1 MSSWIKRIT
10 KDLLLHLERM
20 FLWVSNPPENSWRK
34 IKLFQTPLV
43 LILTFIPIM
52 NIAYIIATVG
62 ENNLSN
68 DVVFWV
74 DLVEKSLNGEATL
87 SLFLDSSFLYPH
99 FFALHIAL
107 ELLNAHLFGWN
118 IYVTLFFGYFLNLIK
133 LALLFD
139 LFTFRNS
146 KNPLKWWLLPFL
158 SAAVFSNMEVTT
170 FTGQNTSTLIGMSVF
185 GAILGIWGI
194 ARFPNQLRGVGFS
207 FLGCLL
213 STWTFALGL
222 ITWPIVLGSMILSGT
237 RQVRQY
243 LTFFAGAAIA
253 LFPYLYFIV
262 LKPENSPTIVK
273 TSPKSLLDI
282 NFILNL
288 LGRPLVDLWSL
299 DFTLRYKLVGA
310 IGAAFAVGCLIVF
323 IVHFFRR
330 SYMVFLPPLLITVL
344 GFCASWMISLGRA
357 SLDAWYISVAWPFW
371 QGIIGFA
378 FILLLQPSTLPGT
391 LIGSIFEQIKKIGAV
406 VFFLTIALL
415 YAKSNIGNEVY
426 ATLAYSRTPVS
437 SSCLRNY
444 ATAPTY
450 CEGYL
455 FQWPIQRP
463 EYIFE
468 LGYPLANKQLS
479 ASSLHQY
486 WSLQGDFIFDRVQE
500 KRFANTAPIAWYE
513 DLNGDRIDWYGLKRW
528 HRSDLLVYSPNSV
541 QWSVEFPDHMT
552 SAVLNSAVG
561 VRHSNPIDP
570 EADGVTFQ
578 VSIEEDGRAKKISF
592 EKFVPP
598 GENQWVPFRIDL
610 SSFRGKKVTLQFTS
624 LPGKNNVADWAMYQH
639 PVIDIRMNKHDAND
653 KNIKYTPENTDTFPG
668 FQMPHE
674 KDVVWD
680 GNNMDL
686 WNLNNMT
693 AIEDRPGFYMGGE
706 DPFFQLKSPVNLC
719 LADYTHLYVKFAAP
733 KGTKRVSQIFVQL
746 SSEPGFTERYSATF
760 TILGDGKVH
769 MYTFPIRLLDM
780 DIGYNERLVNIRF
793 DPINEFNDSGNTIQ
807 FEELGL
813 LRGDEPSICK

>member
-1 MSSWIKRIT
+1 M
-10 KDLLLHLERM
+10 LHLERF
-20 FLWVSNPPENSWRK
+20 FLWISNPPENDWRK
-34 IKLFQTPLV
+34 IKFIQTPIV
-43 LILTFIPIM
+43 LILTLIPIL
-52 NIAYIIATVG
+52 NIAFCITTIG

-74 DLVEKSLNGEATL
+74 DLVDKSLNGKATL
-87 SLFLDSSFLYPH
+87 SLFLNRSFLYPH
-99 FFALHIAL
+99 FFVLHIAL

-118 IYVTLFFGYFLNLIK
+118 IHVTLFFGFFLNLIK
-133 LALLFD
+133 LTLLFD
-139 LFTFRNS
+139 LFTFRHL
-146 KNPLKWWLLPFL
+146 KNPLKWWLLPVL
-158 SAAVFSNMEVTT
+158 SAVVFSNMEVTT
-170 FTGQNTSTLIGMSVF
+170 FTGQNTATLIGMSVF

-207 FLGCLL
+207 FLGCLI

-222 ITWPIVLGSMILSGT
+222 VTWPIVLGSMILAGT
-237 RQVRQY
+237 RKVKLY
-243 LTFFAGAAIA
+243 LAFFAGATIA

-262 LKPENSPTIVK
+262 LKPVNSPTIVK

-310 IGAAFAVGCLIVF
+310 IGAVFAVGCMIVF
-323 IVHFFRR
+323 IIHFFRR
-330 SYMVFLPPLLITVL
+330 RFIVFLPPLLIIMF

-378 FILLLQPSTLPGT
+378 FILLLQTSTLET
-391 LIGSIFEQIKKIGAV
+391 RFVSVFEYIKKLGAIV
-406 VFFLTIALL
+406 IFLTVAFL

-450 CEGYL
+450 CEGFL
-455 FQWPIQRP
+455 FQWPLQHP

-468 LGYPLANKQLS
+468 LGYPLAKNRLS
-479 ASSLHQY
+479 ASSPHQY

-500 KRFANTAPIAWYE
+500 KRFSNTAPIAWYE
-513 DLNGDRIDWYGLKRW
+513 GLNGDRLDWYGIKRW
-528 HRSDLLVYSPNSV
+528 QRSDLLIYSPNSV
-541 QWSVEFPDHMT
+541 QWTVEFPEYMT
-552 SAVLNSAVG
+552 SAILKSAVG
-561 VRHSNPIDP
+561 VRNYQPVNP

-578 VSIEEDGRAKKISF
+578 VSIREDGEKEQKIVF
-592 EKFVPP
+592 ERFVSP
-598 GENQWVPFRIDL
+598 GENQWVPFNIDL
-610 SSFRGKKVTLQFTS
+610 SSSRGKSVTIQFTS
-624 LPGKNNVADWAMYQH
+624 LPGENNIADWAMYQY
-639 PVIDIRMNKHDAND
+639 PVIKINMDNRKANEENK
-653 KNIKYTPENTDTFPG
+653 KYTPENTDTFPG
-668 FQMPHE
+668 FQTPNQNDM
-674 KDVVWD
+674 VWD
-680 GNNMDL
+680 GNNIDL

-693 AIEDRPGFYMGGE
+693 AVDGQPGNYIGGE
-706 DPFFQLKSPVNLC
+706 DPFFQLKRPVDLC
-719 LADYTHLYVKFAAP
+719 IADYTHLYVKFAAP
-733 KGTKRVSQIFVQL
+733 KGTRRVSQIFVQL

-793 DPINEFNDSGNTIQ
+793 DPINQFNNIGDAVQ